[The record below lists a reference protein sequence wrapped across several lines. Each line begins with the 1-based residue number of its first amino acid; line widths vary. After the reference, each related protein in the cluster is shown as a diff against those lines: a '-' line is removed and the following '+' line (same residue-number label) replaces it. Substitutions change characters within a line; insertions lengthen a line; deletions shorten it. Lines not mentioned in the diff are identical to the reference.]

1 MDPGEGS
8 GISQQRGTARPRNDS
23 PIPGQTQAKR
33 YKSSTEKSPE
43 RVRIRDDVEFARDDW
58 DGRIKRCEE
67 RIKDGYLKEIFEKK
81 LERLK
86 KARDTQS
93 AVMKQFFGK
102 SWEVI
107 QRMANLQKIADHLK
121 KIKDPYQELVNVEAI
136 LAAYKAGKLEWND
149 HATYWCQGKMIA
161 GPSPFSFEDFG
172 KLKTDENRGNGGFW
186 VEGIY
191 PLTLTENVC
200 KYISPPSATDTDVHI
215 NIVLRLDGGVGQ
227 FDLNG
232 NAYPEVELD
241 FQEDTGAQMMF
252 IYNDDMI
259 NLMAGDIKI

>member
-8 GISQQRGTARPRNDS
+8 SISQQRGTARPRNDS

-93 AVMKQFFGK
+93 
-102 SWEVI
+102 
-107 QRMANLQKIADHLK
+107 
-121 KIKDPYQELVNVEAI
+121 
-136 LAAYKAGKLEWND
+136 
-149 HATYWCQGKMIA
+149 
-161 GPSPFSFEDFG
+161 
-172 KLKTDENRGNGGFW
+172 
-186 VEGIY
+186 
-191 PLTLTENVC
+191 
-200 KYISPPSATDTDVHI
+200 
-215 NIVLRLDGGVGQ
+215 
-227 FDLNG
+227 
-232 NAYPEVELD
+232 
-241 FQEDTGAQMMF
+241 
-252 IYNDDMI
+252 
-259 NLMAGDIKI
+259 